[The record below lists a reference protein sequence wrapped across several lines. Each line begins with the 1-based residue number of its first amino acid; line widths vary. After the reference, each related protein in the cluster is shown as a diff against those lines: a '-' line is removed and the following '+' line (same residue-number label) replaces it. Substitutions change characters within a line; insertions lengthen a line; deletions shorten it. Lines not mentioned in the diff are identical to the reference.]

1 MFKSNKEKDTN
12 NKAKNNKNLLQKIW
26 YFVWEDDSILSWIVN
41 IILAYV
47 LIKYIIYP
55 GLGLI
60 FGTTYPVVAVV
71 SGSMEHKLSNGF
83 ICGKFPE
90 NYQNNF
96 DSYWETCGS
105 YYEKINIDKETFKK
119 FQFSNG
125 FNTGDIIVLFGKK
138 PSSLKIGDVIVF
150 RGSRFNPKPDPIIHR
165 IVEIKNTTNGLIF
178 HTKGDHNSDSI
189 NGCERDGCIY
199 ETEITE
205 SQIIGKAVFR
215 IPYLGYIKIWFV
227 DFLNFIG
234 LGNSVARLFN

>member
-1 MFKSNKEKDTN
+1 MFKSNKEK
-12 NKAKNNKNLLQKIW
+12 NKKISVISNKKSNKSILQKIW
-26 YFVWEDDSILSWIVN
+26 YFIWEDDSILSWVVN

-47 LIKYIIYP
+47 LIKYLIYP

-60 FGTTYPVVAVV
+60 FGTSYPVVAVV

-105 YYEKINIDKETFKK
+105 FYEKINIDKETFKK
-119 FQFSNG
+119 FPFSNG

-165 IVEIKNTTNGLIF
+165 IIQIKNTSQGLIF
-178 HTKGDHNSDSI
+178 HTKGDH
-189 NGCERDGCIY
+189 
-199 ETEITE
+199 
-205 SQIIGKAVFR
+205 
-215 IPYLGYIKIWFV
+215 
-227 DFLNFIG
+227 
-234 LGNSVARLFN
+234 